1 MSQSFVER
9 AKALRAQMLASVAS
23 KPKAERKT
31 LKGQRKAAK
40 AASKAKAAK
49 TAKAVK
55 AADATAFST
64 VSGWQP
70 PVSFRQWVK
79 WYKTGVN
86 VSQLEL
92 DRSHIADWSRI
103 GWEYAHRLASGTLIN
118 AATLRLEY
126 QRYVNAR
133 FNEPIRWS
141 GTNGN
146 AFDKIVKREAWLET
160 QGKHDLG
167 LLGYSAM
174 DRVQLAVWYAT
185 VDRILAWLYAT
196 GAGATPSYIRNMGRA
211 LRDMRSNAE
220 LKAIAALDGRSRY
233 ILSGELETGFPRVRK
248 QSQAAEVTQAVR
260 WLELRAEFAELPV
273 VVALSQPQRA
283 VYKEGEPAL
292 PFEYS
297 SFIPTVG
304 DVYRKLRAVQRD
316 GLRAFRNTLEGL
328 TQDGL
333 ISDAAQYIA
342 GHRQN
347 LVEAGLDRALDRL
360 DKSLDRLPAESEL
373 FTRYDFDESFLQ
385 RQVVAELALKAESH
399 TNAEANAKT
408 ALKMLVE
415 GASLIELREVFSDL
429 SERAFTQLFRDSE
442 IIVSEVKKSDIFLV
456 SWPKAVL
463 EETAAAALAN

>member
-1 MSQSFVER
+1 MSSSFVER
-9 AKALRAQMLASVAS
+9 AKALRDQMLASVVS
-23 KPKAERKT
+23 QPKAERKT

-40 AASKAKAAK
+40 AASKAKLAK

-55 AADATAFST
+55 AADATAFSD

-79 WYKTGVN
+79 WHKTGVN
-86 VSQLEL
+86 VSQIDL
-92 DRSHIADWSRI
+92 DRSHVSDWSRI
-103 GWEYAHRLASGTLIN
+103 GWDYAARLASGTLLTT
-118 AATLRLEY
+118 AGLRSEY

-185 VDRILAWLYAT
+185 VDRILDWLYAT
-196 GAGATPSYIRNMGRA
+196 GAGVTPSYIKNMGRA
-211 LRDMRSNAE
+211 LRDLRSDAE
-220 LKAIAALDGRSRY
+220 LKAIAELDGRSRY
-233 ILSGELETGFPRVRK
+233 ITSGDLDGGFPRLRK

-260 WLELRAEFAELPV
+260 WLELRAEFAQLPV
-273 VVALSQPQRA
+273 VVALSQPHRA
-283 VYKEGEPAL
+283 VYKDGEPAL

-328 TQDGL
+328 TQDGI

-342 GHRQN
+342 GHRHD

-360 DKSLDRLPAESEL
+360 DKSLDRLPVDDVL
-373 FTRYDFDESFLQ
+373 FKRWDFDEKFLK
-385 RQVVAELALKAESH
+385 RQVGSETALQLPSFTK
-399 TNAEANAKT
+399 AEANAKV

-429 SERAFTQLFRDSE
+429 SERAFSQLFRDSQV
-442 IIVSEVKKSDIFLV
+442 IMTEVQASDVFLV
-456 SWPKAVL
+456 NWY
-463 EETAAAALAN
+463 TAAEEAATAALTA